1 MFRRSISLDNY
12 LTIRSMEH
20 AFDVKYTTEEIEKL
34 VNVLKE
40 YDDKN
45 KKDGEY
51 SAQTRSKI

>member
-45 KKDGEY
+45 KKDGGY
-51 SAQTRSKI
+51 STQTRSKI

>member
-45 KKDGEY
+45 KKD
-51 SAQTRSKI
+51 

>member
-20 AFDVKYTTEEIEKL
+20 AFDVKYTTEEVEKL

-40 YDDKN
+40 QNVKN
-45 KKDGEY
+45 TKDGGD
-51 SAQTRSKI
+51 STQTRSKI

>member
-1 MFRRSISLDNY
+1 
-12 LTIRSMEH
+12 MEH